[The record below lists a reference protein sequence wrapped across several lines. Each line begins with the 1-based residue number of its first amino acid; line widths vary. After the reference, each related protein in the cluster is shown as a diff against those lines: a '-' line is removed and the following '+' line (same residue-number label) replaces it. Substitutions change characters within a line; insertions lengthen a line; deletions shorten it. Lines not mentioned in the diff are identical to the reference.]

1 MLDRER
7 ELIRQEPELAGAIL
21 CVALAV
27 SLGAGWYFQDVA
39 PKSEQQQAAKPFV
52 VEDGPAEWRETSKPR
67 DVLYVASMRL
77 AYWGNPRI
85 KFSRAPRRKVRGI
98 VVHCN
103 YPCPDG
109 RTKKQRK
116 EGVPFFCASRPPSAK
131 RALTLVHYLHNGD
144 KKRGGHFGYHVY
156 IAQDGSVIQ
165 GAPLTR
171 TTNHIKGPGSPM
183 RRPGAPSWLSN
194 STTIGVSIVGA
205 CDPTYS
211 RDRERVTVRAK
222 NAAVQVVKAIQKKFN
237 LPCRAIRGHGELQ
250 RDRWSVEGVTISRM
264 IRDKCAG

>member
-1 MLDRER
+1 
-7 ELIRQEPELAGAIL
+7 
-21 CVALAV
+21 
-27 SLGAGWYFQDVA
+27 
-39 PKSEQQQAAKPFV
+39 
-52 VEDGPAEWRETSKPR
+52 
-67 DVLYVASMRL
+67 MRL

-131 RALTLVHYLHNGD
+131 RALTLVKYLHNGD
-144 KKRGGHFGYHVY
+144 RERGGHFGYHVY
-156 IAQDGSVIQ
+156 VAQDGNVIQ

-171 TTNHIKGPGSPM
+171 TTNHIKGPKSPM

-205 CDPTYS
+205 CDPSYS
-211 RDRERVTVRAK
+211 RDRERVTVRAR
-222 NAAVQVVKAIQKKFN
+222 NAAVQVVEAIQKTSSS
-237 LPCRAIRGHGELQ
+237 CRARPSAVMARCSAIAGPSRASRLRSSCGTGASKLGAGLSRLVTLFCSGPRVWTPSG
-250 RDRWSVEGVTISRM
+250 RDVVILAPFAHRQLISS
-264 IRDKCAG
+264 IIAQ